1 MAEKD
6 IQNWYLDKSPSSPQI
21 VKFSEQSTILLY
33 QHLCFDYWLLS
44 REQLDLSL
52 ITHRQHWQEV
62 HFTQSYNQGI

>member
-21 VKFSEQSTILLY
+21 VKFSEQSTFLLY

-52 ITHRQHWQEV
+52 ITHRQDWQEA

>member
-21 VKFSEQSTILLY
+21 VRFSEQRTCLLY
-33 QHLCFDYWLLS
+33 QHLYFDYWPLS

-52 ITHRQHWQEV
+52 ITHRQPW
-62 HFTQSYNQGI
+62 